1 MKMTSGFTFVEI
13 IITISVISI
22 MSAVALANYNTIRTQ
37 QEIDEDRQEVTSAL
51 RQAQTD
57 ALALPIDSIT
67 SDEVCKIGLIVNT
80 SQDKLEWKYWTES
93 SGVCSTQ
100 NDFPPSAGSKDDVE
114 LEFAEIDSAG
124 PNEVSFS
131 VPFGELT
138 NPSSEEEITLR
149 RGDEEQKVR
158 IYPSGYITVVQ

>member
-57 ALALPIDSIT
+57 ALALPVEASVD
-67 SDEVCKIGLIVNT
+67 DVCKVGVEVNT
-80 SQDKLEWKYWTES
+80 SQDKLEWRYWTES
-93 SGVCSTQ
+93 SGGNCT
-100 NDFPPSAGSKDDVE
+100 NENNFPNRGDVE
-114 LEFAEIDSAG
+114 LEFAEIDSG
-124 PNEVSFS
+124 PGEVSFS